1 MRAGALLAVVLVF
14 GVASRPSPRELLN
27 LARPL
32 TSTEIAA
39 VLDAARR
46 AAARRTFRA
55 SALTYHH
62 TSDVLIGPS
71 GRPKFVRSISG
82 IEGGVVGGVVGTPAQ
97 VETHWQE
104 EIISIVDHTGRP
116 ARRCGGS
123 VEPGELVIEYTRRGP
138 SWTAV
143 SRRRDP
149 AEVQNATFEH
159 AFEVLR
165 GGAALTSGERGSI
178 GGRPA
183 RAFAAPWTSPPDR
196 SVGAPRL
203 TGDPLPNVAGE
214 PAPPEMTER
223 LWIDVRSL
231 LPVRWEVM
239 KRGARVYGYDFL
251 QMPLDIRPPAGVA
264 APDCIS

>member
-1 MRAGALLAVVLVF
+1 MRACALLAVVLVF
-14 GVASRPSPRELLN
+14 GAASGPSPRDLLN
-27 LARPL
+27 AARPL
-32 TSTEIAA
+32 TVNEIAA
-39 VLDAARR
+39 VLDASRHAVARK
-46 AAARRTFRA
+46 TFQV
-55 SALTYHH
+55 SSLMFQY
-62 TSDVLIGPS
+62 SGDVLIGPA
-71 GRPKFVRSISG
+71 GRPRFVRSISG
-82 IEGGVVGGVVGTPAQ
+82 IEGGVVGGVVGTPAH

-123 VEPGELVIEYTRRGP
+123 VEPGELLIVYTRRGS

-149 AEVQNATFEH
+149 SEVQNATFEH
-159 AFEVLR
+159 AFELLR
-165 GGAALTSGERGSI
+165 GAAALTSGERGSI

-183 RAFAAPWTSPPDR
+183 RAFVAPWTPPPDR
-196 SVGAPRL
+196 GVGAPRL

-223 LWIDVRSL
+223 LWIDLRSL
-231 LPVRWEVM
+231 LPLRWEVM
-239 KRGARVYGYDFL
+239 KRGARVYGYDLL

-264 APDCIS
+264 APDCIR